1 MARLILFSDT
11 AQDIAAGFPGAVAAE
26 VKKFPD
32 GELYIRI
39 PESCKG
45 KDVLLLHR
53 CYPEQNENLMKL
65 FILLDAIHSQSP
77 SSLKV
82 FIPYLPY
89 ARMDKAVKEGEAIS
103 ADTVCK
109 LMKQLGCGEFIT
121 VDCHFIK
128 EGAGLFERAG
138 LKIRNLTA
146 SDALLTHIHKSS
158 PSALAISPDQGAA
171 YMAKGGE
178 AIRKVRG
185 EYGEMAGATYR
196 KVAEMK
202 VEFETKGKDLVIID
216 DMISTGSTMIKAVK
230 VLKEAGAKRLS
241 CATTHGLFLS
251 GALDKLKEAGA
262 AEIIATDSIPSPV
275 SKVRVAGLLI
285 EAKAV

>member
-1 MARLILFSDT
+1 MARLVIFSDN
-11 AQDIAAGFPGAVAAE
+11 AHDVAAEFPGAVAAE
-26 VKKFPD
+26 TKKFPD
-32 GELYIRI
+32 GELYTRI
-39 PESCKG
+39 PVDCKG
-45 KDVLLLHR
+45 KEVLLLHR

-65 FILLDAIHSQSP
+65 FILLDAIKLQSP
-77 SSLKV
+77 SALRC

-109 LMKQLGCGEFIT
+109 LIKSLGCNELIT

-128 EGAGLFERAG
+128 QGAGIFERAG

-146 SDALLTHIHKSS
+146 SDALLAHIHKSS
-158 PSALAISPDQGAA
+158 PNALAISPDQGAS

-178 AIRKVRG
+178 SIKKVRG
-185 EYGEMAGATYR
+185 EYGEMGGATYR

-202 VEFETKGKDLVIID
+202 VDFEAKGKDLVIID
-216 DMISTGSTMIKAVK
+216 DMVSTGSTMIKAVK
-230 VLKEAGAKRLS
+230 VLKEAGAKKIS

-251 GALDKLKEAGA
+251 GALEKLKESGAG
-262 AEIIATDSIPSPV
+262 EIVATDSIHSPV
-275 SKVRVAGLLI
+275 SKVHVADLLK
-285 EAKAV
+285 AKAF